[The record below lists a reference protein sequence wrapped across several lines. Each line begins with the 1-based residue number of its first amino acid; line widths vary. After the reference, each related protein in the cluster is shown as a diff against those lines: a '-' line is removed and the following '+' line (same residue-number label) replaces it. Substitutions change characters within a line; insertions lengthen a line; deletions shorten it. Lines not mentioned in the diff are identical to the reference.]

1 MPRTTKSTA
10 PAFDPVG
17 LSFLFTGTLAT
28 MTRAAAEKR
37 VKTIG
42 GIAAKSVG
50 KTLGVLVIGDKGSPL
65 YGQGAKGDKQTKVE
79 SLNAKGAGIHV
90 ISETDFLSLG
100 AADAAPLT
108 PTEIP
113 TATEASKPLDNSTL
127 ALCAA
132 AAGDDIFVMVGG
144 LGTNT
149 ILSTR
154 DGKKWALHKTGGK
167 GLRAI
172 HIEGDDVWVAG
183 EWGAV
188 SRTTTAFK
196 KLTALDVPTSSCL
209 FGITRAS
216 DGQLWICGDS
226 GFLARSP
233 DNESVIKVGGI
244 KQRVSKVVDT
254 VHGLLVASH
263 GGLYRI
269 VNNKPKKLALSAKLD
284 NLLVTKA
291 GTILA
296 IGGGNVVHRSVDGGK
311 TFKKAKV
318 PAFTKNKSK
327 YAKLATGWWGA
338 SSSDL
343 SVITALADGRILVA
357 GDGGVIL
364 ASCDDGLSWRR
375 VPHDVSDRCLW
386 AAGSFRGDA
395 FIGGEN
401 RLIVRLR

>member
-1 MPRTTKSTA
+1 MTTT
-10 PAFDPVG
+10 FDPTG

-28 MTRAAAEKR
+28 MTREAAAKR
-37 VKTIG
+37 VKSLG
-42 GIAAKSVG
+42 GYSAKSVG

-65 YGQGAKGDKQTKVE
+65 YGKGAKGEKQTKVE
-79 SLNAKGAGIHV
+79 ALNAKGAAIRI
-90 ISETDFLSLG
+90 ISEKDFLALG
-100 AADAAPLT
+100 AADAKAMT
-108 PTEIP
+108 PTDLP
-113 TATEASKPLDNSTL
+113 TARESSKPLNDSTV

-132 AAGDDIFVMVGG
+132 AAGDDILVMVGG
-144 LGTNT
+144 LGLNT

-154 DGKKWALHKTGGK
+154 NGAKWTLHKTRGR

-172 HIEGDDVWVAG
+172 HIEGKDVWIAG
-183 EWGAV
+183 EWGVVAH
-188 SRTTTAFK
+188 TTTAFK
-196 KLTALDVPTSSCL
+196 KLRELDVPTSDCM
-209 FGITRAS
+209 FGVARAS
-216 DGQLWICGDS
+216 DGQLWMCGDN

-233 DNESVIKVGGI
+233 DDESVIKVGGV
-244 KQRVSKVVDT
+244 KKRVSKVVDT
-254 VHGLLVASH
+254 EHGLLVASH
-263 GGLYRI
+263 SGLYRI

-284 NLLVTKA
+284 NVIVTKA

-296 IGGGNVVHRSVDGGK
+296 IGGGNVVHRSADGGK

-327 YAKLATGWWGA
+327 YGKLRSGWW
-338 SSSDL
+338 SSGGSDL
-343 SVITALADGRILVA
+343 SVITVLADGRILVA

-375 VPHDVSDRCLW
+375 VPHDLSDRCLW
-386 AAGSFRGDA
+386 AAASFGDEA